1 MKQLFRRCS
10 RKFIASTA
18 QLCSLLCR
26 PLFFFCFLLSLTP
39 GILLASLLGWKAM
52 FFPAA
57 MPHLPWIL
65 FLPVWL
71 ILSCGIP
78 SLSASVVLAM
88 PSYLTGRCLTVLVPV
103 CTMHLLLAF
112 SWSLFLLYHLPPLF
126 CMLAALVSAV
136 SGLLAYRHAS
146 RLGAPIGGLML
157 IFSLWNS
164 CLVLLSFGF

>member
-1 MKQLFRRCS
+1 
-10 RKFIASTA
+10 
-18 QLCSLLCR
+18 
-26 PLFFFCFLLSLTP
+26 
-39 GILLASLLGWKAM
+39 
-52 FFPAA
+52 
-57 MPHLPWIL
+57 
-65 FLPVWL
+65 
-71 ILSCGIP
+71 
-78 SLSASVVLAM
+78 
-88 PSYLTGRCLTVLVPV
+88 
-103 CTMHLLLAF
+103 MHLLLAF